1 MDNEFDRDMRVHVH
15 YNRKISDSNYGSFD
29 FGLSRSFN
37 VADDEDSGELQRQE
51 YAEIREL
58 CKEEYLRWKGAE
70 KEWNDIAEADRYV
83 KILEER
89 LEQTAQ
95 YIKSVS
101 PLFGDMSEETG
112 EAGPGSWEWWK

>member
-37 VADDEDSGELQRQE
+37 VADGEDAGELQRQE

-70 KEWNDIAEADRYV
+70 KEWDDIAAADRYV
-83 KILEER
+83 KVLEER
-89 LEQTAQ
+89 LEQVMQ
-95 YIKSVS
+95 YVRAVNQVIEEKEIEDWIS
-101 PLFGDMSEETG
+101 P
-112 EAGPGSWEWWK
+112 AHWEWWK